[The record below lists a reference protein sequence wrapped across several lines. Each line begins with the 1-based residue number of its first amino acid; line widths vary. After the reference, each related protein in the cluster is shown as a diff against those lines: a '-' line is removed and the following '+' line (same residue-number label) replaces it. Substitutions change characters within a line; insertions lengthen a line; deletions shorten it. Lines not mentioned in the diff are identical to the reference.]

1 MKIEKQDN
9 YYIIKDRNDFL
20 LLSTENISGD
30 FNNLNSLILKSG
42 ESLIIIQIK
51 NITNNQS
58 RIEEILKRN
67 IPENGTFTCGFG
79 FNKNHNDYIKFSFS
93 FSIENNDNKVT
104 LKKPKNNI
112 FLKTLSLT
120 FNNSVT
126 RIIGNDLFLSN
137 IRLNKSVNGLP
148 FKTTCK
154 NFKLPIFSN
163 NPTVTF
169 DFISKS
175 ELFFN
180 GGATFFEDEVIH
192 QSNFFL
198 EEKEKELEFTFNYK
212 PTEEQSE
219 TFIVFKSKTF
229 NLNLRDNLGKLIQGE
244 AIKMNGKE
252 FKFKLVNSGIP
263 NNEGWRPRTAFVPEG
278 NIKIITNS
286 DKSNKILL
294 NGGATYIED
303 NNDTIIQFE
312 PSKESF
318 IIKETNKKKL
328 KNGKLFEKTS
338 YSLKDGYQVPYI
350 KFLTYNEEAEKAN
363 IIYDNKKRYFKA
375 PQTRA
380 FYDENGNLASI
391 PIGNASDT
399 AFPYLPILNTPELI
413 DLENKVLLKTRE
425 TLIQKTNNKSLSFL
439 KNTESTTYY
448 KSGNGLLRDNKRN
461 YFFSEK
467 QTSKEET
474 FKFEINSGPK
484 GDSFLNALESEN
496 AFLVL
501 TTNELTGYINN
512 QVGKIDIKG
521 WKFPVF
527 STSEGSSPLIIFKY
541 NSKSLETMIKEDELK
556 YWSNKFLEG
565 AEIDEKKHS
574 KTIENALDNLPSEI
588 KNDNWQGVIIL
599 NIPITSKELP
609 HDIKGLAKGVG
620 DSLKAD
626 YLAFPISNIKY
637 DTILEKDIIEKT
649 SFFAGIKYK
658 NNKEIEVKNGFG
670 FELRELTV
678 KFTNSEITSFKCNVD
693 LKTEKIYNLD
703 LNEADVTNNTT
714 DENLNSTDI
723 KLIGSYIKIEDKD
736 IYSFSIKKDIKFTFK
751 EFIIKSIEL
760 TGATF
765 YKVKSDEND
774 IDYKFDLYGIVT
786 FNTEISLPKFE
797 VKNYLP
803 ESFEFWQ
810 FGIDYDFNIDDLSFD
825 LNLNLDDLDV
835 SLQWF
840 SDNDTS
846 SIFNSFPIKF
856 NSFWFGNDKIQS
868 LNLAS
873 IVGNLKELEFGFLF
887 DLDLG
892 TLGDLSSLKKLNSN
906 LFIGWSGKEIQLGFK
921 FNGFSTS
928 LDINL
933 NDVLGLSIETLN
945 LCQVNNL
952 FYLQLINCR
961 LTILGNQYPNSENN
975 IHGVIFKDGNNSKLG
990 WLAVYEN
997 NEDDI
1002 VKMIALGQRVGL
1014 SEGEF
1019 TAEVINEVKSTIKNV
1034 ELCSSAVTNLYKSDR
1049 NWLIAADLQFKDVVD
1064 VKFIF
1069 NDPSMYGLY
1078 LKISELFTLD
1088 VLYYK
1093 VNDSL
1098 GVWKSQFELSPELRN
1113 WEFGAVSFT
1122 LPNFGLD
1129 IFTNG
1134 DFKADLGFPKIGR
1147 YTTDYSNSAV
1157 AQLLPFIG
1165 KGGFYLAKYSGGQV
1179 TWCLDDVGNKLTAL
1193 QMGMALRV
1201 GIGKEIKKSAFY
1213 AGASVTVYGI
1223 FIGTVCFENNSIKPK
1238 GFSIE
1243 SRVGVILEVVGYVDF
1258 SIVKVAV
1265 HIWVEIYTSMLIE
1278 DYGSGLKP
1286 ILVKAGGSVKVR
1298 VTIVIAKICIRAFGR
1313 KKCWKIK
1320 ATYTFKTYIEYRF
1333 KIGGGSTSNKKALEP
1348 IKFLNKKIDKKELSL
1363 IYTPN
1368 LFVENETGEVK
1379 AKVAHL
1385 LGLLSYHVTN
1395 EDSGITKYEDL
1406 GMHKDWKGDG
1416 NTGFAQGSYF
1426 NPIKD
1431 ILTVIFNNMSTELK
1445 EELIDKDNNTVDEDL
1460 LSEFLKVSNPSE
1472 FFDYKFLNEFTKEGT
1487 NNSEEASG
1495 PSKLYFPLINNLK
1508 LNGSYDIIQIGGIT
1522 ANYKE
1527 EINEFF
1533 DYYRLENQQD
1543 KNKKE
1548 FTQSINLF
1556 NEILNDYFKTIITFG
1571 LEKIAKEQI
1580 PEEKFSI
1587 DHFLDYK
1594 NYPEIVDRICY
1605 ELEGLINIYYANGLR
1620 LPNPDKDEQPI
1631 PLFKLFNN
1639 SISVIKT
1646 DTEFELTLKDGTE
1659 TLSASIDKRSIDNI
1673 EKEFIDGLDI
1683 FKESEINVLKP
1694 YKITSKV
1701 FPTSINKL
1709 KNGLNVYLLD
1719 KALQS
1724 LKFETNITNEKE
1736 EVLSENVISK
1746 AIKVTFLCKQKKDNK
1761 YFEFVGCEPSQAEL
1775 LSKWIESNSESEYSL
1790 VTEIEKTTTNGSTE
1804 KWFKTLTEQ
1813 NLDTYLIYRNN
1824 LSPRTFPFEGLN
1836 IEKSKLKDA
1845 QKKVHI
1851 SYFSD
1856 DIDSQHEYKSSKK
1869 NFVKLLRDAGLTNN
1883 GGYFGQIKEK
1893 VNDDTSLLFD
1903 GQKDEEFNL
1912 TFIFYKNS
1920 KERLETSANIDVS
1933 FEEFHNCFI
1942 LKTTDANDNSKLF
1955 LKETEY
1961 QRNTENNNIFK
1972 DYTAIR
1978 LPNTIGFSL
1987 ERTIPD
1993 NDNIVLNDYRLLEYD
2008 ISELNNV
2015 KFNNVIPILPL
2026 ESNNS
2031 EKWIYKQII
2040 PIDRGENRYNSIGKE
2055 FTIKGNWRN
2064 ELGFRLSGVELK
2076 QSQTYRHQYFDE
2088 IIPPAEYPYF
2098 KAILNKNLKVELS
2111 IDIRGAIIDVLEKE
2125 DSNNWRTKTGSN
2137 GEIRYKV
2144 TNENEFFIAL
2154 KRNFLGD
2161 INNDSKVLDQFNLI
2175 YDQLK
2180 DIKNNE
2186 GKVELVNKE
2195 SHNLEHVVND
2205 DIYSELFSLIE
2216 KAKVKLSDTSL
2227 QKLSK
2232 TTYFY
2237 VKSLIDDNGK
2247 KTTTLRSSYNNII
2260 KKFNIYEA
2268 TNSNIQNID
2277 KSEIIPLEF
2286 LIKLTRNLDHVPETF
2301 LLKSDNDKKL
2311 YKQVYEVNSPV
2322 FIDKNNKALISG
2334 IENKTNTK
2342 LGIGYNRK
2350 YAKEYIYLI
2359 PEKKITFK
2367 NEGTQVLSIKPISNS
2382 LYTGD
2387 YENRIIENNI
2397 EIESNTEIKNNTD
2410 LESSLRKILVRI
2422 EGLLKPENILEESIS
2437 MASIDN
2443 INKFLNYKI
2452 EIAGVLQTY
2461 LGNALKSESDSKSNM
2476 DFRNM
2481 MLHNLTNFHNLDNV
2495 VNFTCNNPYPR
2506 TKLLIETNT
2515 DDDNFKA
2522 IPGKMEDKN
2531 LSLLLDY
2538 AKNNQQAE
2546 GSGSVIQQ
2554 LKLKNRITHIEHN
2567 FSLNDTNNDAPK
2579 SSDWIKLYKPIK
2591 IEGKKE
2597 ISIPVIERR
2606 FPKSP
2611 TIKDCIISKSDGND
2625 LGSWKLECEFT
2636 YRDAIVGDII
2646 EFNLNFETNKI
2657 SKKSSNHSNSLNFGA
2672 IAFLGNQKKSLTLG
2686 EILTNPILNIANTN
2700 ALKNSKE
2707 DENKVSVMFEMV
2719 KKDKWKK
2726 ESNDNGKIEE
2736 VEKGVY
2742 KFSLSTI
2749 GGGEF
2754 NILRKGKLRKSVD
2767 LKMQVTRNS
2776 KIDDEKLNEDFKFKS
2791 PWVSY
2796 PGTLIPRLQYLR
2808 NEKLF
2813 FNDDVIRYNKKGFEK
2828 EVGEWEISNFTI
2840 EEFQKTTH
2848 GVKELLIPK
2857 KMNSF
2862 TNKEKVELNNKTN
2875 LVRFTVFDEKNNN
2888 LQPILISEI
2897 EITNNN

>member
-1 MKIEKQDN
+1 M
-9 YYIIKDRNDFL
+9 
-20 LLSTENISGD
+20 
-30 FNNLNSLILKSG
+30 
-42 ESLIIIQIK
+42 IK
-51 NITNNQS
+51 NITKTSTNNIYTIEGHENV
-58 RIEEILKRN
+58 RILSYSEIEGQYNDIESLVSKAN
-67 IPENGTFTCGFG
+67 YKIHIFNSTSSIDSNNEPE
-79 FNKNHNDYIKFSFS
+79 S
-93 FSIENNDNKVT
+93 FSIFIRD
-104 LKKPKNNI
+104 LKINI
-112 FLKTLSLT
+112 FNERISYLNFPITDMELESIDNQYKLNDWTFEIEDAYLVNKKDNIVDCRNLKL
-120 FNNSVT
+120 
-126 RIIGNDLFLSN
+126 N
-137 IRLNKSVNGLP
+137 ILDIDP
-148 FKTTCK
+148 I
-154 NFKLPIFSN
+154 FKLSFKAKN
-163 NPTVTF
+163 
-169 DFISKS
+169 

-180 GGATFFEDEVIH
+180 GGITFYENAKSIG
-192 QSNFFL
+192 SSPFFYTDN
-198 EEKEKELEFTFNYK
+198 EIDFTFNIYPLAQNK
-212 PTEEQSE
+212 DNITIDSNEVRLNLIDNNGDNLIGKQFGDFKFTRKKSGSYREDGSPSYSYGFGPTGKLLLE
-219 TFIVFKSKTF
+219 SKT
-229 NLNLRDNLGKLIQGE
+229 LK
-244 AIKMNGKE
+244 
-252 FKFKLVNSGIP
+252 
-263 NNEGWRPRTAFVPEG
+263 
-278 NIKIITNS
+278 
-286 DKSNKILL
+286 NKILL
-294 NGGATYIED
+294 NGGATYIEN
-303 NNDTIIQFE
+303 NNDTIIEFSSSLN
-312 PSKESF
+312 SK
-318 IIKETNKKKL
+318 IKKEKKLKKL
-328 KNGKLFEKTS
+328 KNGEVLEKEIYQLTKGDFE
-338 YSLKDGYQVPYI
+338 VPYI

-391 PIGNASDT
+391 PIGNASDR
-399 AFPYLPILNTPELI
+399 AFPYLPILDSKELL

-425 TLIQKTNNKSLSFL
+425 NLIQKTNNKSLSFL

-448 KSGNGLLRDNKRN
+448 KSSNGLLRDNKRN

-467 QTSKEET
+467 QTSTEET
-474 FKFEINSGPK
+474 FKFQINSGPK

-501 TTNELTGYINN
+501 TSNELKAYINS
-512 QVGKIDIKG
+512 QIGKIDIKG
-521 WKFPVF
+521 WKFPLFFKNVI
-527 STSEGSSPLIIFKY
+527 EGEIDTTPLIIFKY
-541 NSKSLETMIKEDELK
+541 NNILLKDMIKEDGSHLK
-556 YWSNKFLEG
+556 YWSNKYLEN
-565 AEIDEKKHS
+565 EKIDEVKHAN
-574 KTIENALDNLPSEI
+574 TIRESIDGLPGEI
-588 KNDNWQGVIIL
+588 KKANWQGVIVL
-599 NIPITSKELP
+599 NIPITSDELP
-609 HDIKGLAKGVG
+609 DDIKGLAKE
-620 DSLKAD
+620 DDKTTLKAD
-626 YLAFPISNIKY
+626 YLAFPISNIENG
-637 DTILEKDIIEKT
+637 TIKKT
-649 SFFAGIKYK
+649 SFFAGINYN
-658 NNKEIEVKNGFG
+658 NNKSIVVQNGFG
-670 FELRELTV
+670 FELRELIV
-678 KFTNSEITSFKCNVD
+678 KFTNSEITAFNCKVD
-693 LKTEKIYNLD
+693 LKAEKIYNLD
-703 LNEADVTNNTT
+703 LNEADVTNSAT

-723 KLIGSYIKIEDKD
+723 ELIGSYIKIEDKD

-765 YKVKSDEND
+765 YKVKSNLDNS
-774 IDYKFDLYGIVT
+774 IDYKFDLYGVVT

-803 ESFEFWQ
+803 KSFEFWQ
-810 FGIDYDFNIDDLSFD
+810 FGIDYNFGGDGFPF
-825 LNLNLDDLDV
+825 NLNLSDLDV

-840 SDNDTS
+840 SDDDTS
-846 SIFNSFPIKF
+846 TIFKSFPIKF
-856 NSFWFGNDKIQS
+856 NSFWFGNKKIQS
-868 LNLAS
+868 LSLAP
-873 IVGNLKELEFGFLF
+873 IIGDLTNLEFGFLF

-892 TLGDLSSLKKLNSN
+892 TLGEMSSLKKLNSN
-906 LFIGWSGKEIQLGFK
+906 LFIGWSGKNVEVGFK
-921 FNGFSTS
+921 FNGFTTS
-928 LDINL
+928 LEINL
-933 NDVLGLSIETLN
+933 NDVLGLSIDTLN

-975 IHGVIFKDGNNSKLG
+975 IHGVIFKDSNNSKLG

-1002 VKMIALGQRVGL
+1002 VKMVALGQRVGL
-1014 SEGEF
+1014 SEGES

-1165 KGGFYLAKYSGGQV
+1165 KGGFYLAKYSGGQI
-1179 TWCLDDVGNKLTAL
+1179 TWCVDDAGNKLTAL

-1286 ILVKAGGSVKVR
+1286 IIVKAGGSVKVR
-1298 VTIVIAKICIRAFGR
+1298 ITIVIAKICIRAFGR

-1333 KIGGGSTSNKKALEP
+1333 NIGGGNTSKKKTLEN
-1348 IKFLNKKIDKKELSL
+1348 IKSLNKNIDKKVLSL

-1368 LFVENETGEVK
+1368 LFVENETAEANV
-1379 AKVAHL
+1379 KVAHL
-1385 LGLLSYHVTN
+1385 VGLLSYHVTN

-1406 GMHKDWKGDG
+1406 GKHKDWKGNG
-1416 NTGFAQGSYF
+1416 TTGFEKGRYF

-1431 ILTVIFNNMSTELK
+1431 ILTAIFDNMSTELK
-1445 EELIDKDNNTVDEDL
+1445 DELIDTDKNTVDEDL
-1460 LSEFLKVSNPSE
+1460 LTEYLRVSNPSS
-1472 FFDYKFLNEFTKEGT
+1472 FFEYKFLDEFTGDNDSDSVEV
-1487 NNSEEASG
+1487 SG

-1508 LNGSYDIIQIGGIT
+1508 LIENELGTKDIEQIGDIT
-1522 ANYKE
+1522 ENYKN
-1527 EINEFF
+1527 EINDFF
-1533 DYYRLENQQD
+1533 DYYRLKKQED

-1548 FTQSINLF
+1548 FTQNINLF
-1556 NEILNDYFKTIITFG
+1556 DEILNDYFKTIVTFG
-1571 LEKIAKEQI
+1571 LEKIVKEGI
-1580 PEEKFSI
+1580 SI
-1587 DHFLDYK
+1587 DNFISYNNQNLDTK
-1594 NYPEIVDRICY
+1594 INLKVQNICF
-1605 ELEGLINIYYANGLR
+1605 ELEGLINTYYANGLR
-1620 LPNPDKDEQPI
+1620 LPNPNNESNAKSI
-1631 PLFKLFNN
+1631 PLYGLFKN
-1639 SISVIKT
+1639 SISKIKDT
-1646 DTEFELTLKDGTE
+1646 TVFKLKKSDKVLPATIDKETVSFIETEFND
-1659 TLSASIDKRSIDNI
+1659 A
-1673 EKEFIDGLDI
+1673 IDGL
-1683 FKESEINVLKP
+1683 KKPKINALKP
-1694 YKITSKV
+1694 YKITSKI
-1701 FPTSINKL
+1701 FPTSIHKL
-1709 KNGLNVYLLD
+1709 KNVPNVYLLD

-1724 LKFETNITNEKE
+1724 LKFDTNITNEKE

-1746 AIKVTFLCKQKKDNK
+1746 AIKVTFLCKQKKDNE

-1790 VTEIEKTTTNGSTE
+1790 VTEIEKTTTNDSTE
-1804 KWFKTLTEQ
+1804 KWSKTLTKQ
-1813 NLDTYLIYRNN
+1813 DLDTYLIYRNN
-1824 LSPRTFPFEGLN
+1824 LSPRTFPFGASN

-1893 VNDDTSLLFD
+1893 GNDDTSLLFD

-1912 TFIFYKNS
+1912 TFVFYKNA
-1920 KERLETSANIDVS
+1920 KEIVQSGYNIDIS
-1933 FEEFHNCFI
+1933 FEEFHNCFV
-1942 LKTTDANDNSKLF
+1942 LNTVDDLNDNSKLF
-1955 LKETEY
+1955 LKETENR
-1961 QRNTENNNIFK
+1961 RNTENNSIFK
-1972 DYTAIR
+1972 DYTTTR

-1987 ERTIPD
+1987 ERTIPE

-2008 ISELNNV
+2008 ISELDNV
-2015 KFNNVIPILPL
+2015 NFNNVIPILPL
-2026 ESNNS
+2026 ESDNS

-2040 PIDRGENRYNSIGKE
+2040 PIDREQNRYDSIGKE

-2064 ELGFRLSGVELK
+2064 ELGFRLRGVELE
-2076 QSQTYRHQYFDE
+2076 QSQIYTHQYFDE

-2111 IDIRGAIIDVLEKE
+2111 IDIRGAIIDLLEKE
-2125 DSNNWRTKTGSN
+2125 VPKDLLEEEESNSWVIKTVSN
-2137 GEIRYKV
+2137 DNIRYEV
-2144 TNENEFFIAL
+2144 TDENEFFIAL

-2161 INNDSKVLDQFNLI
+2161 INNDPGILDQVSLI
-2175 YDQLK
+2175 YDQLE
-2180 DIKNNE
+2180 DIKNNK

-2205 DIYSELFSLIE
+2205 DIHSELFALIE
-2216 KAKVKLSDTSL
+2216 EAKVKLSDTSL

-2286 LIKLTRNLDHVPETF
+2286 LIKLTRNLDHVPKTF

-2322 FIDKNNKALISG
+2322 FIDKNNNALISG

-2410 LESSLRKILVRI
+2410 LEASLRKILVRI
-2422 EGLLKPENILEESIS
+2422 EDLLKPENILEESIS

-2443 INKFLNYKI
+2443 INKFLNYKM

-2461 LGNALKSESDSKSNM
+2461 LGDALKSESDSKSNM

-2481 MLHNLTNFHNLDNV
+2481 MLQNLTNFHNLDNV

-2546 GSGSVIQQ
+2546 GSVIQQ

-2597 ISIPVIERR
+2597 ISIPVIVRR

-2700 ALKNSKE
+2700 ALKSSKE
-2707 DENKVSVMFEMV
+2707 GENKVSVMFEMV

-2813 FNDDVIRYNKKGFEK
+2813 FNDDAIRYNKKDFEK
-2828 EVGEWEISNFTI
+2828 EVGEWEIFNFTI

-2862 TNKEKVELNNKTN
+2862 TNKEKVELNSKTN